1 MPTSP
6 EQAEQRR
13 SQRLLFVSVLFAVLL
28 NFPLLALF
36 DQDGRVGGIPIV
48 YLYLLSAWILIV
60 VITGWLVS
68 SIKN

>member
-68 SIKN
+68 AIKN